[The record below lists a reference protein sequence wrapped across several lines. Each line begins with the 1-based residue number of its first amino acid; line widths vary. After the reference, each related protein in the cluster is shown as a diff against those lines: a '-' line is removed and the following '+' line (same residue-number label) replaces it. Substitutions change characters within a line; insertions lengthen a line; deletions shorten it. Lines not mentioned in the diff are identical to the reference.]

1 MIDEELMKELEEQ
14 PIEEITSQLMEI
26 KPEEVKK
33 LRTIIKALVK
43 KETLFMHQLVCMMIE
58 EQIKIGYKKEYSRSE
73 FIDRMPWKKSQLS
86 VKLQKAVKEGVI
98 LHQKRKY
105 TLNFDHIAVKRLW
118 RFYTEPNDYSKQREE
133 AKEIQLLTQE
143 KEQLEEEIRDLQERI
158 EKEIKYKPI
167 TEKEFREFGEEILR
181 FVESDDDFDKKE
193 GLKELLMKN
202 KDKSIGYKEHY

>member
-1 MIDEELMKELEEQ
+1 
-14 PIEEITSQLMEI
+14 
-26 KPEEVKK
+26 
-33 LRTIIKALVK
+33 
-43 KETLFMHQLVCMMIE
+43 
-58 EQIKIGYKKEYSRSE
+58 YKKEYSLSE
-73 FIDRMPWKKSQLS
+73 FTEKMPWKKSQLS
-86 VKLQKAVKEGVI
+86 IKLQKAVKEGVI

-105 TLNFDHIAVKRLW
+105 MINFEHIAVKRLW
-118 RFYTEPNDYSKQREE
+118 KFYIEPNDYNKQKEE

-143 KEQLEEEIRDLQERI
+143 KERLEEEIRDLQERI

>member
-1 MIDEELMKELEEQ
+1 MI
-14 PIEEITSQLMEI
+14 SQAERRCKRNQI
-26 KPEEVKK
+26 FKK
-33 LRTIIKALVK
+33 K
-43 KETLFMHQLVCMMIE
+43 
-58 EQIKIGYKKEYSRSE
+58 
-73 FIDRMPWKKSQLS
+73 
-86 VKLQKAVKEGVI
+86 
-98 LHQKRKY
+98 
-105 TLNFDHIAVKRLW
+105 
-118 RFYTEPNDYSKQREE
+118 
-133 AKEIQLLTQE
+133 